1 MVAFTLPSSKLQ
13 FARSRAPFQRRTFAR
28 VRSDNND
35 SLRPEPLEMHH
46 DFWHERWQTGQIGF
60 HQSAVHPF
68 LARWWPT
75 LDLPAGA
82 RVYVPLCGK
91 SLDMAWLAGRG
102 HAIVGSELSSI
113 AIRDFFAGQELE
125 PARAELGGFIRHTA
139 GPYVIIEGDA
149 LALTP
154 AQTGPIEAVYDRA
167 ALVALP
173 PGMRVAYA
181 ASLAR
186 LTPPGAQAL
195 LVAFEYPQEM
205 KGGPPFSVEAAEI
218 RELFQPAFTVREVER
233 LDILAESPKFAEIG
247 IPALYETAVVLGRR

>member
-1 MVAFTLPSSKLQ
+1 
-13 FARSRAPFQRRTFAR
+13 
-28 VRSDNND
+28 
-35 SLRPEPLEMHH
+35 MHH

-68 LARWWPT
+68 LARWWRT
-75 LDLPAGA
+75 LGIPAAA

-91 SLDMAWLAGRG
+91 SLDMVWLAERG
-102 HAIVGSELSSI
+102 HAIVGSELSPI
-113 AIRDFFAGQELE
+113 AIREFFAGQGLE
-125 PARAELGGFIRHTA
+125 PARADLDGCIRHTA
-139 GPYVIIEGDA
+139 GPYTILEGDA

-173 PGMRVAYA
+173 PEMRAAYA

-186 LTPPGAQAL
+186 LAPPGAQVL

-205 KGGPPFSVEAAEI
+205 KGGPPFSVTAEEI
-218 RELFQPAFTVREVER
+218 RELFEMAFTVREVER
-233 LDILAESPKFAEIG
+233 LDILAENPKFAEIG
-247 IPALYETAVVLGRR
+247 IPALHETAVVLRRR

>member
-1 MVAFTLPSSKLQ
+1 V
-13 FARSRAPFQRRTFAR
+13 
-28 VRSDNND
+28 
-35 SLRPEPLEMHH
+35 HH

-68 LARWWPT
+68 LTRWWPR
-75 LDLPAGA
+75 LELPPEA

-91 SLDMAWLAGRG
+91 SLDMVWLAERG
-102 HAIVGSELSSI
+102 HSIVGSELSPI
-113 AIRDFFAGQELE
+113 AIRDFFAGRGLE
-125 PARAELGGFIRHTA
+125 RVQRDEPGFRRHIA
-139 GPYVIIEGDA
+139 APYEILEGDA

-154 AQTGPIEAVYDRA
+154 ALLGPVAAAYDRA

-173 PGMRVAYA
+173 PDLRRAYA

-186 LTPPGAQAL
+186 LLSRGAKAL

-218 RELFQPAFTVREVER
+218 RRLFESSFRLEQVER
-233 LDILAESPKFAEIG
+233 LDILAENPKFAEVG
-247 IPALYETAVVLGRR
+247 IPALFETAFLMERR